1 MIGSMNGNDALKE
14 RSKVQLWAFSGASH
28 AITVDL
34 FRTIDRAAVYL
45 FISLSL
51 SLLIFNFS
59 EIHKI
64 RSGLWAR
71 LVLSLARVSV
81 HNRDEQ
87 TPSAMLAQ
95 R

>member
-51 SLLIFNFS
+51 SVSLNF
-59 EIHKI
+59 
-64 RSGLWAR
+64 
-71 LVLSLARVSV
+71 
-81 HNRDEQ
+81 
-87 TPSAMLAQ
+87 
-95 R
+95 